1 MNLAADISNKI
12 KLSLS
17 NHGDSDVLSV
27 KFIIIDQQ
35 INARFLVNLILTL

>member
-1 MNLAADISNKI
+1 MSTKIMNLAADISNKI

-27 KFIIIDQQ
+27 K
-35 INARFLVNLILTL
+35 LL